1 MREWERKHAR
11 FVELCDQEAE
21 ARAELENYDNAKA
34 AVIAVAM
41 REAEERGHS
50 SAAAQR
56 READAS
62 PEYQQWCTERWA
74 AAKAY
79 HKARLRRTAAEVWF
93 DMVRSEESTRRAE
106 MTYQ

>member
-1 MREWERKHAR
+1 MREWERNHAR
-11 FVELCDQEAE
+11 FIQLCDMEAE
-21 ARAELENYDNAKA
+21 TRADLENYDNTKA
-34 AVIAVAM
+34 TVIALAM
-41 REAEERGHS
+41 REAEKRGHK

-62 PEYQQWCTERWA
+62 DEYRQWAVERFA

-79 HKARLRRTAAEVWF
+79 HGARLRRLAAQVWF
-93 DMVRSEESTRRAE
+93 DMARSEESSRRAE